1 VPDVQ
6 HPDPSE
12 AIVYALLPSELS
24 LEDIESLAVVLGM
37 DAAPEELEDGTFLAQ
52 DTFLLPAG
60 PVTLTVESGSFTLGL
75 LSSDLSPAC
84 LNGIDDDGD
93 GATDDFDPDCFTIAD
108 DDEATPGRQE
118 RDPTELG
125 TLTGQLDEE
134 GLLTIESIVLP
145 ALAGTLPGGG
155 LLGGELSLVS
165 GSGAVDPIEATA
177 DLDLELDASISCIGS
192 DCSLSACSV
201 SLSASLAWDDVGG
214 RGYASNSGTATL
226 AGSVDVVDGDCGA
239 DFLQALGL
247 QDGTPSAQLALRL
260 DPVFGS
266 GMRRLVF
273 DPLSGRGHLVTTDV
287 ERLIPA
293 EPTLP
298 TEDEAIDLAWMV
310 AGLLQLELPGGH
322 GVVFEQTE
330 DRDGDGE
337 PEATSVGVRL
347 EAHLEA
353 ATWENQLLTG
363 HVEGGNLDLVLG
375 HEGQILSM
383 EVNWRNVMEFATVP
397 ILRRTELVAQAEGLL
412 LKSFPEMPVEELS
425 YSLGY
430 PTGRDHHGYGP
441 LRNYLAPEWLV
452 ETSPGLHL
460 LTFPASSFRPMLE
473 LVEAPENMADGSQA
487 IPFAVEVT
495 GGTPPYLIEWF
506 SDLDGEIGTGESIEA
521 VLSNGAHVV
530 RAAIVD
536 ANSALNEVS
545 VVFTVTGSLL
555 EDEER
560 GLLEFD
566 GSWHTNPTTI
576 TYVGRPAAGGQRQIA
591 PLVSVRIPSG
601 KLAATMWWEEWRYT
615 LSVDIRGTTYSL
627 RSGRCVPGVN
637 RVEADGSWTACGA
650 PVGTTGEGQDLEY
663 FAEIDQ
669 ASYRP
674 RTTNPETAPSVWQ
687 GEMAVRNLPGTIFLR
702 SNFVQGNYYA
712 GQDPSSLVTLTR
724 RGLLPKAN
732 WRYSAP
738 SGGIPCQQIVDFC
751 LQNPGADPAS
761 AGDDEP
767 WCNIPRELYDPEA
780 AGYVA
785 GEDICCVGDET
796 YEVLDADILL
806 TAATDALGGNRGAY
820 TAFAE
825 DNPAIGLNMFELRAT
840 SAGVAECLKFGLWL
854 PPGDLLCGLNPN
866 PTERSVSPLVAGD
879 LTGHWDNVHLK
890 GQGPWNTVFPF
901 GNHSN
906 LRILEHN
913 IARVGITDLVP
924 GLDPYGVLP
933 RDQQPVVHH
942 HQDWFA
948 GGVSYGVGT
957 GNTVNWHLT
966 LGHDHEGQTTNG
978 AAARDFVNNETI
990 FLGEST
996 EARIIPPFD
1005 STGPGAP
1012 FGDREALPIR
1022 FWRTSQGLASQAA
1035 GGGGYSN
1042 HFEAPFFFTPAGLHP

>member
-12 AIVYALLPSELS
+12 AIVYALLPSELT
-24 LEDIESLAVVLGM
+24 LEDIENLAVVLGI

-125 TLTGQLDEE
+125 SLTGQLDEE
-134 GLLTIESIVLP
+134 GLLTIESLALP
-145 ALAGTLPGGG
+145 ALSGTLPGDGI
-155 LLGGELSLVS
+155 LAGELSLVS

-177 DLDLELDASISCIGS
+177 DLDLELDAAISCTGS

-201 SLSASLAWDDVGG
+201 SLSASLAWDDVRG
-214 RGYASNSGTATL
+214 RGYATNSGTATL
-226 AGSVDVVDGDCGA
+226 AGSVDVVDGDCGP

-247 QDGTPSAQLALRL
+247 QDGTPFAQLALRL

-298 TEDEAIDLAWMV
+298 TEDEAIDLALMV
-310 AGLLQLELPGGH
+310 ADLLQLELPGRH

-337 PEATSVGVRL
+337 PEAISVGVRL

-353 ATWENQLLTG
+353 ATWEGQLLTG

-383 EVNWRNVMEFATVP
+383 EVNWRNVIEFATVP
-397 ILRRTELVAQAEGLL
+397 ILRRAELVAQAEGLL
-412 LKSFPEMPVEELS
+412 LESYPEMPVEELS

-430 PTGRDHHGYGP
+430 PTGRDHHGHGP

-452 ETSPGLHL
+452 ETSPGLHF
-460 LTFPASSFRPMLE
+460 LTFPASSFRPTLE
-473 LVEAPENMADGSQA
+473 LVEAPGNMADGSLA

-495 GGTPPYLIEWF
+495 GGTAPYLIEWF

-521 VLSNGAHVV
+521 VLSNGTHVV
-530 RAAIVD
+530 RAAIVA

-560 GLLEFD
+560 DWHEFD
-566 GSWHTNPTTI
+566 GSWLTDPTI
-576 TYVGRPAAGGQRQIA
+576 IAYMGRPAAGGQRQIA
-591 PLVSVRIPSG
+591 PLVSVRIPNG

-650 PVGTTGEGQDLEY
+650 PVGTTGEDQDLEY

-669 ASYRP
+669 ASYNP
-674 RTTNPETAPSVWQ
+674 HVTNPGTPSSGWQ
-687 GEMAVRNLPGTIFLR
+687 GEMIVRNLPGTIALR
-702 SNFVQGNYYA
+702 SNFVEGQYFA
-712 GQDPSSLVTLTR
+712 GPGFTR
-724 RGLLPKAN
+724 RGLKPQVRWK
-732 WRYSAP
+732 YFP
-738 SGGIPCQQIVDFC
+738 PEGGIPCQDLVDFC
-751 LQNPGADPAS
+751 QQNPGADPAS

-780 AGYVA
+780 AGYVTS
-785 GEDICCVGDET
+785 EDICCVGDET

-806 TAATDALGGNRGAY
+806 TAATDAVGGRYGAY

-825 DNPAIGLNMFELRAT
+825 DYPLSVPFDLLDT
-840 SAGVAECLKFGLWL
+840 SAGIGECLKFPDVIDLPAPLPALNLL
-854 PPGDLLCGLNPN
+854 PPGDMMCGLNPN
-866 PTERSVSPLVAGD
+866 PAELSVSPLVAGD
-879 LTGHWDNVHLK
+879 LSNRWDSVHLK

-901 GNHSN
+901 GNHSS
-906 LRILEHN
+906 LRILRHN
-913 IARVGITDLVP
+913 VDWLRLAAFRILPWDL
-924 GLDPYGVLP
+924 
-933 RDQQPVVHH
+933 QPVVHH
-942 HQDWFA
+942 HQDWHR

-957 GNTVNWHLT
+957 GNTVEWHLT
-966 LGHDHEGQTTNG
+966 LGHSDEVQTTNS
-978 AAARDFVNNETI
+978 AAARDFADNETI

-996 EARIIPPFD
+996 GARITPPF
-1005 STGPGAP
+1005 SNNGPGAP
-1012 FGDREALPIR
+1012 FGDRRALPIR